1 MLFSQLIQIICNR
14 KRKKKHQVSIHHTPY
29 MIDKKEKKIKFNRL
43 VCDKI
48 KCQND
53 RTVQDRER
61 YMTRGREENG

>member
-1 MLFSQLIQIICNR
+1 
-14 KRKKKHQVSIHHTPY
+14 